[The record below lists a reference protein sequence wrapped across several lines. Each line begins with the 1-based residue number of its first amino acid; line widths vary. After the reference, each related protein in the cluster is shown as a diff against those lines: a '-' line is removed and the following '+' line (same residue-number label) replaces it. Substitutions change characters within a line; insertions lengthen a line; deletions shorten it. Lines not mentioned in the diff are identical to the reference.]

1 MFRVPERFS
10 VASGMSGKERVVSFV
25 PSRVGRAASP
35 LAAGNRD
42 VHVDVMGGADASR
55 PESGKKM
62 RPHISG
68 HSLWHDGHRRAGTA
82 RPTHPCA
89 WKNTRPGKGC
99 PNPCKARPIGRR
111 SRFQRKERKG
121 GRAFAFLALESWRSL
136 RRAYSTGQGVMCQIS
151 LAYSAMVRSVLNLPE
166 LAMFI
171 RHMRAQREGC
181 S

>member
-1 MFRVPERFS
+1 MRPFADIAIRLLAP
-10 VASGMSGKERVVSFV
+10 AS
-25 PSRVGRAASP
+25 PSLRSPGEGRAS
-35 LAAGNRD
+35 
-42 VHVDVMGGADASR
+42 
-55 PESGKKM
+55 
-62 RPHISG
+62 
-68 HSLWHDGHRRAGTA
+68 A
-82 RPTHPCA
+82 RP
-89 WKNTRPGKGC
+89 PGKGC

-111 SRFQRKERKG
+111 NRFQRKERKG